1 MIELHDVV
9 DLWYRK
15 SLCNGNCS
23 QIKLLHDVFD
33 LWYKVCA
40 TVLNEE
46 PLMSK

>member
-23 QIKLLHDVFD
+23 QNKIITWCIWLV
-33 LWYKVCA
+33 V
-40 TVLNEE
+40 
-46 PLMSK
+46 